1 MRPPRINR
9 PPPPSLAALARQYG
23 VGRETIRRWR
33 DQGIDITDQKVMK
46 AQVAGM
52 AKGGSSPDLA
62 AARLEKIQA
71 ETARIKFAHE
81 VEAGR
86 FVCAATVKA
95 EGAKIGQTIRAALS
109 ELTQSLPPQLG
120 GRDATE
126 CHAILKREFRRILQ
140 QLKDNPTSPI
150 QSPEK

>member
-86 FVCAATVKA
+86 FVCAASVKA
-95 EGAKIGQTIRAALS
+95 EGHLIGQTFRLAIDQLAN
-109 ELTQSLPPQLG
+109 QLPPMLAG
-120 GRDATE
+120 HDAGE
-126 CHAILKREFRRILQ
+126 ILKILRREFRRTLQ
-140 QLKDNPTSPI
+140 SLSDHPTSI
-150 QSPEK
+150 QLIEK